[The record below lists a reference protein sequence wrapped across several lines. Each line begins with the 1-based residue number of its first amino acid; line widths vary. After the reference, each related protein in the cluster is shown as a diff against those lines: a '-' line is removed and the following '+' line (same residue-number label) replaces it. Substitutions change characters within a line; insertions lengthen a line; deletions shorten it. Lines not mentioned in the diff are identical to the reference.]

1 MTLME
6 IIKRD
11 LTNAMKEQDKFSLG
25 VYRMLKSALQLEQIN
40 AKHDLSD
47 SEVIAIIKKQVKIR
61 KDSLLE
67 YQKYNRMDLMEN
79 LEKEIAIMKKYL
91 PEELSEAEIDKE
103 ILEVFQDVN
112 PQSMKDMGSI
122 MKILTSRIA
131 NRADMSY
138 VSSIV
143 KSKLSGK

>member
-1 MTLME
+1 
-6 IIKRD
+6 
-11 LTNAMKEQDKFSLG
+11 
-25 VYRMLKSALQLEQIN
+25 
-40 AKHDLSD
+40 
-47 SEVIAIIKKQVKIR
+47 
-61 KDSLLE
+61 
-67 YQKYNRMDLMEN
+67 MDLMEN

-103 ILEVFQDVN
+103 ILEVFQEVN

>member
-61 KDSLLE
+61 KDSLL
-67 YQKYNRMDLMEN
+67 
-79 LEKEIAIMKKYL
+79 
-91 PEELSEAEIDKE
+91 
-103 ILEVFQDVN
+103 V
-112 PQSMKDMGSI
+112 
-122 MKILTSRIA
+122 
-131 NRADMSY
+131 
-138 VSSIV
+138 
-143 KSKLSGK
+143 